1 MFEEVSD
8 SRGLQIPD
16 DWGWWM
22 VQINVTNVHTPWS
35 SRKDS
40 YTQIQMFL
48 CILDLSPRAKS
59 ATTPH
64 SLCCDAVVCV
74 ILLNQESRISIIPY
88 FVLFVGW
95 FCLPKDA
102 AKGPPYQSAEGRGVW
117 WVGRCHAFRKAGN
130 LIPKKLQNQKQRTRA
145 LVGGDRQEHSG
156 ALRTRSSRGHESV
169 ETRWN
174 TVQFVEWSRFLAPKD
189 WKLLIGG
196 ANHHTLFWK
205 SDRDIM
211 PLFQ

>member
-1 MFEEVSD
+1 
-8 SRGLQIPD
+8 
-16 DWGWWM
+16 
-22 VQINVTNVHTPWS
+22 
-35 SRKDS
+35 
-40 YTQIQMFL
+40 MFL
-48 CILDLSPRAKS
+48 CILDLSLRAKS
-59 ATTPH
+59 ATTH
-64 SLCCDAVVCV
+64 YSLRCDELCI
-74 ILLNQESRISIIPY
+74 ILLNQESCISIPY
-88 FVLFVGW
+88 FVLSLFVGW

-117 WVGRCHAFRKAGN
+117 WVGRCHSFPKSRKFDSEEVAESEATNSRIGGWRSQGTLRSTQDWKGPIIAG
-130 LIPKKLQNQKQRTRA
+130 
-145 LVGGDRQEHSG
+145 
-156 ALRTRSSRGHESV
+156 GHESV

-205 SDRDIM
+205 SDRDSM